1 MRMLAAA
8 LALTLAAQ
16 AAPAAEEKSSP
27 QEFVRVDD
35 TAINELHFAA
45 FSREHGGSQQGTPE
59 GRVAL
64 LNQLVNMAILASAAR
79 ADGLADDPQ
88 VKAALEVAEITV
100 MAQAALRHAFS
111 SNPVTDEELQQAFAS
126 RYGNEPPSE
135 FKARHILVEDEA
147 RARELIAELEKG
159 ADFAA
164 LAREHSTGPSGAK
177 GGDLGWFEPDQMVA
191 PFSAAAQALAKGEF
205 THDPVQTQFGWHVI
219 LLEDRREAKPVKLED
234 VRQEL
239 MAQLQRQ
246 RASAYMNEA
255 RQRVKVEVMAPPK
268 SE

>member
-8 LALTLAAQ
+8 LALTLVAH
-16 AAPAAEEKSSP
+16 PTLAAEEASAP

-35 TAINELHFAA
+35 TSINELHFAA
-45 FSREHGGSQQGTPE
+45 FGSEHGGGRQDTPE

-100 MAQAALRHAFS
+100 LAQAALRHAFAT
-111 SNPVTDEELQQAFAS
+111 NPITDEELQQAFAS
-126 RYGNEPPSE
+126 RYADEPRSE
-135 FKARHILVEDEA
+135 FKARHILVEDEEQ
-147 RARELIAELEKG
+147 ARELIAALEQG
-159 ADFAA
+159 ADFAE
-164 LAREHSTGPSGAK
+164 LAKEHSTGPSGAK
-177 GGDLGWFEPDQMVA
+177 GGDLGWFEPDQMVP
-191 PFSAAAQALAKGEF
+191 PFSAAVQALDKGEF

-219 LLEDRREAKPVKLED
+219 LLEDRREAEPVKLED

-239 MAQLQRQ
+239 MAQLQRE

-255 RQRVKVEVMAPPK
+255 RERVEVEVMTPPK
-268 SE
+268 GE